1 MTENEKYREQYC
13 KKHNQHYASFLPR
26 CPICAGDELG
36 KQMEEIRKIPFKSME
51 KEASKNMED
60 KGV

>member
-1 MTENEKYREQYC
+1 MAENEKYREQYC
-13 KKHNQHYASFLPR
+13 EKHNQYYASFLPR
-26 CPICAGDELG
+26 CPICVGDEMNG
-36 KQMEEIRKIPFKSME
+36 SMKKDK